1 MGPLASRGGPRH
13 VSLSGAPHSTINAFW
28 PFLAVDNFLYCIF
41 KNTDQDSICVS
52 IVLKDESEQKHEE
65 HIF

>member
-1 MGPLASRGGPRH
+1 MFLKTHKKVIHRQ
-13 VSLSGAPHSTINAFW
+13 NAFW